1 MIFSDAAKNFMWPDN
16 AVYLLLELYQE
27 KEEMFNTSF
36 KKHNILWKEI
46 AASMRETSNI
56 YNVTGQQ
63 CSNKLSGLKRT
74 YRNIIDQN
82 KKSGN
87 GRNSWEFYS
96 IMDSIFGKK
105 ASTKPPVEACSDGPL
120 PPTPSTSNI
129 YTSTSTPEVQNSTR
143 KRKVES
149 ILENFIVNIREERE
163 IVKKQQIEDNQ
174 IRQQSREAKY
184 EEERRERLKMH
195 NEKMEISKSL
205 INILNKLVN
214 K

>member
-1 MIFSDAAKNFMWPDN
+1 MFLKNIYCISHISTDICRRDRLRTDKRMACEEEFYNCTDPNNLMIFSDAAKNFMWPDN

-96 IMDSIFGKK
+96 VISNFSIIQK
-105 ASTKPPVEACSDGPL
+105 
-120 PPTPSTSNI
+120 
-129 YTSTSTPEVQNSTR
+129 QR
-143 KRKVES
+143 KYNK
-149 ILENFIVNIREERE
+149 IVC
-163 IVKKQQIEDNQ
+163 
-174 IRQQSREAKY
+174 
-184 EEERRERLKMH
+184 LF
-195 NEKMEISKSL
+195 
-205 INILNKLVN
+205 
-214 K
+214 